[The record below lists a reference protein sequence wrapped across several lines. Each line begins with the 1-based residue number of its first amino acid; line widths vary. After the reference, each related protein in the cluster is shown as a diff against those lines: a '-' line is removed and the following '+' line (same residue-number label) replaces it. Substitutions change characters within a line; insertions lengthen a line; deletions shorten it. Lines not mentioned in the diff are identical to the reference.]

1 MKLLKI
7 YIREGDKYEGE
18 PLYKYIIRVLKENN
32 ISGATVVKGIYGY
45 GERGISDFNILSLSV
60 DLPIIVEAVD
70 EDEKIKKVFK
80 KIKEI
85 LGKNGLAIIIS
96 CEK

>member
-1 MKLLKI
+1 M
-7 YIREGDKYEGE
+7 
-18 PLYKYIIRVLKENN
+18 
-32 ISGATVVKGIYGY
+32 
-45 GERGISDFNILSLSV
+45 
-60 DLPIIVEAVD
+60 PIIVEAVD